1 MINQPKLANIE
12 IKGRRSNT
20 ITMRTTHIFYAV
32 FLTFVLGCNDVK
44 KIKSSDQPNQ
54 VETIAVKQTAALY
67 EDLKGNPIDLA
78 DYKGKKLLLNYWA
91 TWCRP
96 CIEEMPAMARA
107 QKLLEKDNYVFLF
120 ASDQSIKKIKSFKE
134 KRQFG
139 LNFIKFNGAHGDL
152 QITAL
157 PVTIIYNQAGIPV
170 ERIVGGMIWDSPE
183 MIQRL
188 KDIE

>member
-1 MINQPKLANIE
+1 
-12 IKGRRSNT
+12 
-20 ITMRTTHIFYAV
+20 MRTTPIICVV
-32 FLTFVLGCNDVK
+32 FLMFVFGCKDAK
-44 KIKSSDQPNQ
+44 KAERSDQVDQ
-54 VETIAVKQTAALY
+54 VGTIAEGQTTTLY
-67 EDLKGNPIDLA
+67 EDLEGNPIDLA

-120 ASDQSIKKIKSFKE
+120 ASDQSVEKIKSFKE
-134 KRQFG
+134 KRRFG
-139 LNFIKFNGAHGDL
+139 LNFIKFNGAYGDL

-157 PVTIIYNQAGIPV
+157 PVTIIYNEAGDPV
-170 ERIVGGMIWDSPE
+170 ERIVGGIIWDSPE

-188 KDIE
+188 KKIN